1 MDTAPLDSLIDL
13 GKFIFKEKIQKNNE
27 NIRLHTN
34 IQNRKSY

>member
-1 MDTAPLDSLIDL
+1 MDTAPDSLIDL
-13 GKFIFKEKIQKNNE
+13 GKFIFKEKIKKNE

>member
-13 GKFIFKEKIQKNNE
+13 GKFIFKEKIQKNE